1 MNKATKTILGLVILI
16 IIVLAIYY
24 GVGKKPTIPT
34 TKEKIKIGAILSLTG
49 YAAGYGDYA
58 KKAIELAAS
67 EINKNGG
74 INGRK
79 VEVIFEDD
87 HTQAQDAVSAF
98 LKLVNVDKVDGII
111 GSLWDFTTQPLIP
124 LAKDYK
130 ITLITPTNFRIKGS
144 FETNEYSFT
153 MLPSFEKVLKVVE
166 ICLKKE
172 GVKKLGVVRFASS
185 FGEEIKNVLSEIMK
199 NYNGTE
205 VIDESYNEI
214 GNNDF
219 RTTILKLK
227 EKRVDAVFIDMVDKD
242 MENFLKRA
250 KELDFRA
257 KIITHVA
264 ILDLISNPNIDKN
277 LLEGIV
283 FVNWEVQPEAFS
295 KKFEEFYK
303 IKPAKSADRSYD
315 ALYVLFDAISN
326 SKDSVNKY
334 IEKNKFTTVNGTIV
348 FNENHEV
355 ENLPVSLQLIKDG
368 KIVDYNND

>member
-1 MNKATKTILGLVILI
+1 MNKTTKIVIG
-16 IIVLAIYY
+16 IIVVIVIAGIWY
-24 GVGKKPTIPT
+24 GISKKQTSS

-166 ICLKKE
+166 IYLKKE

-185 FGEEIKNVLSEIMK
+185 FGEEIKNVFSEIMK

-205 VIDESYNEI
+205 IIDESYNEI

-227 EKRVDAVFIDMVDKD
+227 EKGVDAVFIDMVDQD

-250 KELDFRA
+250 KELDFKA

-283 FVNWEVQPEAFS
+283 FINWEIQPEAFS

-315 ALYVLFDAISN
+315 ALYVLVDAISN

-334 IEKNKFTTVNGTIV
+334 IEKNKFTTINGTIV

-355 ENLPVSLQLIKDG
+355 ENLPVSLQFIKDG
-368 KIVDYNND
+368 KIVDYTND

>member
-1 MNKATKTILGLVILI
+1 MNKTTKIIIGLVILI

-24 GVGKKPTIPT
+24 GISKKQTSS

-67 EINKNGG
+67 EINKNEV

-166 ICLKKE
+166 IYLKKE

-227 EKRVDAVFIDMVDKD
+227 EKGVDAVFIDMVDQD

-250 KELDFRA
+250 KELDFKA

-283 FVNWEVQPEAFS
+283 FINWEIQPEAFS

-315 ALYVLFDAISN
+315 ALYVLVDAISN

-334 IEKNKFTTVNGTIV
+334 IEKNKFTTINGTIV

-355 ENLPVSLQLIKDG
+355 ENLPVSLQFIKDG
-368 KIVDYNND
+368 KIVDYTND